1 MLLCLITTVTW
12 LSFIKSLLIES
23 PSKENRGFVT
33 HAQATGRLLKIH
45 KPDLLETQLALAGME
60 ATSPTDRLFFAVFPD
75 PTTAARIAAL
85 AKTLC
90 REHSLRGKP
99 LWTERFH
106 VTLHHLGDFA
116 GLPQDVVGSAKE
128 AGNRVKSSSFDV
140 VFDTV
145 SSFGHQSRNN
155 PFVLRNSAELQALYA
170 FRRELGECMAVC
182 GLGRLVKDGFTPH
195 VTLLYDDQVLKPRS
209 VEPVGWTVREFVL
222 VHSLLGRTEHRILGR
237 WTLQFSS

>member
-1 MLLCLITTVTW
+1 MGAL
-12 LSFIKSLLIES
+12 KSSPPDAQLTLRGIEAA
-23 PSKENRGFVT
+23 K
-33 HAQATGRLLKIH
+33 
-45 KPDLLETQLALAGME
+45 
-60 ATSPTDRLFFAVFPD
+60 PTDRLFFAIFPD
-75 PTTAARIAAL
+75 PETAHHITLL
-85 AKTLC
+85 AETLR
-90 REHSLRGKP
+90 REHKLHGKP
-99 LWTERFH
+99 LRTERFH

-128 AGNRVKSSSFDV
+128 ASNRVKSPSFDV